1 MKKIDNPKEEGE
13 HDVFDAAS
21 AADKKAAVT
30 EAIAKKVVVAK
41 QSDGKDA
48 KSASKGDDASKDKN
62 DGKDDEESGDD
73 DEAETAKEAA
83 SGTK

>member
-30 EAIAKKVVVAK
+30 EAVAKKVAAAK
-41 QSDGKDA
+41 QPEGKA
-48 KSASKGDDASKDKN
+48 
-62 DGKDDEESGDD
+62 GKAALVAIYSGC
-73 DEAETAKEAA
+73 AIWGLGWHTAGKAGKA
-83 SGTK
+83 DFVAGGNP